1 MVKEFVVD
9 LFCGAGGTSEG
20 IHLADCDSEV
30 VACVNHDKNAIEC
43 HRKNHPEAVHYT
55 EDIRD
60 LSVVAKISVQIA
72 ELRASFPNCIITVW
86 ASLECTNFSKA
97 KGGQSRDAD
106 SRTLAISL
114 YHYIDLLNPEFLMIE
129 NVEEILSWGPLRIKE
144 GIGSTELFSVLAT
157 DKKGSYI
164 NIPNKETLGIYYTDW
179 RDTIKSYGYD
189 YEHKIINA
197 ADVGAVQS
205 RKRYFSQFA
214 KMGLPIHWPEQ
225 THCKKGD
232 VLPKWNSVRPVL
244 DLEDVGVSIFGRS
257 KKLVE
262 RTEMKIYEGLLKAVA
277 KGDTSFLVK
286 YNSVNGK
293 TGKHI
298 SPDLDMPSPTVATQG
313 RLALGKVEFME
324 KAFAITYYGSG
335 VNFHSLDK
343 PCPTIPTKDRLAK
356 INLVLMNY
364 GSVKGSHRSIESPA
378 GTVVVNDK
386 HNLVTLEHFIYNAAY
401 KNTGSSIDKPS
412 PTIIA
417 RQDKAPLYL
426 LSYSRAEEV
435 VIPIYEDDTE
445 TMIKIKKLMA
455 FYGIANIYLRMFKIP
470 ELLKIQGFPEDYVLV
485 GTQAEQKKY
494 IGNAV
499 EVTIA
504 RKLFEAHSIGIA
516 YLRSLDAYTLTEL
529 LTSLKVAV

>member
-1 MVKEFVVD
+1 MVKEFVID
-9 LFCGAGGTSEG
+9 LFCGAGGTSTG

-30 VACVNHDKNAIEC
+30 VACVNHDKNAIES

-72 ELRASFPNCIITVW
+72 ELRAKFPNCIITVW

-114 YHYIDLLNPEFLMIE
+114 YHYIELLNPDFLMIE
-129 NVEEILSWGPLRIKE
+129 NVEEILSWGPLRLKE
-144 GIGSTELFSVLAT
+144 GSGSTEDFCVLAT

-164 NIPNKETLGIYYTDW
+164 NIPDKEQLGIYYTDW
-179 RDTIKSYGYD
+179 RDTIRAYGYD
-189 YEHKIINA
+189 YEHRILNA
-197 ADVGAVQS
+197 ADFGAYQS
-205 RKRYFSQFA
+205 RKRYFAQFCRT
-214 KMGLPIHWPEQ
+214 GLPIHWPEQ

-232 VLPKWNSVRPVL
+232 VLPKWKSVRDIL
-244 DLEDVGVSIFGRS
+244 DLSDVGVSIFGRD

-262 RTEMKIYEGLLKAVA
+262 RTEMKIYEGLLKAVGNPDV
-277 KGDTSFLVK
+277 KDT
-286 YNSVNGK
+286 
-293 TGKHI
+293 
-298 SPDLDMPSPTVATQG
+298 D
-313 RLALGKVEFME
+313 
-324 KAFAITYYGSG
+324 FAITYYGSG
-335 VNFHSLDK
+335 TNHHSLDK
-343 PCPTIPTKDRLAK
+343 PSPTIPTKDRLAK
-356 INLVLMNY
+356 VNFVLMNY
-364 GSVKGSHRSIESPA
+364 GSVKGSHRSVDYPA

-445 TMIKIKKLMA
+445 TMIKLKKLMA
-455 FYGIANIYLRMFKIP
+455 FYGITNIYLRMFKIP
-470 ELLKIQGFPEDYVLV
+470 ELLKIQGFPDDYVLI

-529 LTSLKVAV
+529 LAL

>member
-1 MVKEFVVD
+1 MVKEFVID
-9 LFCGAGGTSEG
+9 LFCGAGGTSTG

-30 VACVNHDKNAIEC
+30 VACVNHDKNAIES

-72 ELRASFPNCIITVW
+72 ELRSRFPNCIITVW

-144 GIGSTELFSVLAT
+144 GVGSTELFSVLAT

-164 NIPNKETLGIYYTDW
+164 NVPNKETLGIYYTDW

-244 DLEDVGVSIFGRS
+244 DLEDVGISIFKRS

-277 KGDTSFLVK
+277 KG
-286 YNSVNGK
+286 N
-293 TGKHI
+293 
-298 SPDLDMPSPTVATQG
+298 DMFIE
-313 RLALGKVEFME
+313 EFE
-324 KAFAITYYGSG
+324 KDFAITYYGSG
-335 VNFHSLDK
+335 KNFHSLDK

-356 INLVLMNY
+356 INFVLMNY

-470 ELLKIQGFPEDYVLV
+470 ELLKIQGFPDDYVLV

-529 LTSLKVAV
+529 LTSLKIAV